1 MNLQN
6 LETQELLTLRK
17 KIDEELK
24 KRETLSTTVIWSNQ
38 LTKEKE
44 IEKPKIEE
52 RAEFYLG

>member
-6 LETQELLTLRK
+6 LETQELLALRK